1 MICCLCGHQ
10 FEDGEYV
17 VRVTMNRMVPN
28 PRTGELAF
36 YPTTMED
43 GSEFKA
49 ACAVCPAKAGAPLEL
64 TGAGGRF
71 DV

>member
-10 FEDGEYV
+10 FEPGEIV
-17 VRVTMNRMVPN
+17 ARVEMHRLARN
-28 PRTGELAF
+28 PRTGDLGF
-36 YPTTMED
+36 IPTTMED
-43 GSEFKA
+43 GSEYKV

-64 TGAGGRF
+64 TGAGVRL